1 MRLTVRVQPG
11 ASRNEVGGRYGTGQP
26 ATPLAKLVAPAK
38 EGRANAAL
46 VEALAKELGVPKS
59 AIRIVAGARSKTK
72 VLEVAG
78 ADPRQIER
86 LLDHT

>member
-1 MRLTVRVQPG
+1 
-11 ASRNEVGGRYGTGQP
+11 
-26 ATPLAKLVAPAK
+26 
-38 EGRANAAL
+38 L